1 MSSFSIRDIV
11 ASKVNGYSNAI
22 LKELLDKKTSNFINT
37 DYIL

>member
-22 LKELLDKKTSNFINT
+22 LKELLDKTSNFINT
-37 DYIL
+37 AYIL